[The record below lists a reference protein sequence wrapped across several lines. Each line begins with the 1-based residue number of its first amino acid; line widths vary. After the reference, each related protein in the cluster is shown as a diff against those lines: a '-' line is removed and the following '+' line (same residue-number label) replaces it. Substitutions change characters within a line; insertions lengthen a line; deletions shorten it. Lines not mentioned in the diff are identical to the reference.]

1 MPHYYSTSDW
11 WVVVFLWFQSAYSG
25 HKLSSLHVKKC
36 SFHVTLP
43 YKNRC
48 KNYTNNDVDSQAT
61 PKWYIKHDIITV
73 LLLEALERRRNASAL
88 PPLPHEKGSFCGT
101 HFSMKNQSMSFRLFG
116 ACRGLSGLVGAC
128 RGLSGLVGACRGLS
142 RLVGACRGLSGL
154 VGACR
159 GLSGLVG
166 ACRDLSGLVGTC
178 RDLSGLVG
186 TCRDLSG
193 MWILWNLT
201 LRESQLWLI
210 KFWPNSLFLRF
221 CGVSL
226 SCP

>member
-1 MPHYYSTSDW
+1 MPHYYSTSHW

-61 PKWYIKHDIITV
+61 PKWYSKHDIITV

-88 PPLPHEKGSFCGT
+88 LPLPHEKGSFCGT
-101 HFSMKNQSMSFRLFG
+101 HLSTKNSRCPL
-116 ACRGLSGLVGAC
+116 GLL
-128 RGLSGLVGACRGLS
+128 
-142 RLVGACRGLSGL
+142 
-154 VGACR
+154 
-159 GLSGLVG
+159 
-166 ACRDLSGLVGTC
+166 GLVGTC
-178 RDLSGLVG
+178 RDFVG
-186 TCRDLSG
+186 TCRDLSEDLSG

-201 LRESQLWLI
+201 LRESQLWSI
-210 KFWPNSLFLRF
+210 
-221 CGVSL
+221 
-226 SCP
+226 